1 MLKDLLGAVAILL
14 TFMAYLP
21 YIRGIRQGRTKP
33 HAFSWIIWGSTTVMA
48 FAAQLSGGGGIGA
61 WPIGIS
67 GLITLY
73 VALLAYLK
81 RGDRSITPV
90 DWLFLAAALSALPV
104 WAITADALWAVM
116 ILTVVDLLG
125 FGPTVRKA
133 YARPHEEQLA
143 FFAVMMVR
151 NVLSAMALEQYSATT
166 LLFPVAIA
174 AACALF
180 IPMVWVRRKQV
191 QATKFL

>member
-1 MLKDLLGAVAILL
+1 MLKDLLSAVAIAL

-21 YIRGIRQGRTKP
+21 YIRAIRRGRTRP
-33 HAFSWIIWGSTTVMA
+33 HVFSWIIWGSTTVIA
-48 FAAQLSGGGGIGA
+48 FTAQLSGGGGIGA
-61 WPIGIS
+61 GPIGLS
-67 GLITLY
+67 GLMTLY

-90 DWLFLAAALSALPV
+90 DWLFLAAAMSALPV
-104 WAITADALWAVM
+104 WAITADALWAVV
-116 ILTVVDLLG
+116 ILTLVDLLG

-133 YARPHEEQLA
+133 HAHPHEEQLA
-143 FFAVMMVR
+143 FFAIMMVR
-151 NVLSAMALEQYSATT
+151 NVLSAIALEQYSATT

-180 IPMVWVRRKQV
+180 IPMVWVRRRQV
-191 QATKFL
+191 QETKFL